1 MLPLPTLGS
10 GSGYQPCC
18 GKEICCGCMYAVAK
32 RDKDQ
37 RCPFC
42 RIPAYKTDK
51 EQHERLEKRV
61 ESGDAN
67 AIYNLGCCYRNG
79 DYGLQK
85 DNHKA
90 FSLFLRAADLGNVY
104 AYAVIGAAYYIM
116 AMVWKGT
123 RRWLG
128 TTTS

>member
-1 MLPLPTLGS
+1 
-10 GSGYQPCC
+10 
-18 GKEICCGCMYAVAK
+18 MYAVAK

-85 DNHKA
+85 DVDKA
-90 FSLFLRAADLGNVY
+90 LELWHRAGELGNAAAYANIGY
-104 AYAVIGAAYYIM
+104 AYYNGNGVERDKKM
-116 AMVWKGT
+116 A
-123 RRWLG
+123 RQFF
-128 TTTS
+128 